1 MDKIHLFFV
10 VFVCVRCQEQKCV
23 MLAKQILIPLFGFE
37 QMEFHS
43 DADGFELFV
52 WVNCCR
58 FSLAPTLDS
67 AG

>member
-1 MDKIHLFFV
+1 MSRTKV
-10 VFVCVRCQEQKCV
+10 CV